1 MASKLSDEQ
10 EQKVLRKTKE
20 KVQLGS
26 SFVHS
31 SRYRS
36 LSCGQFLLLPS
47 ILQLALF
54 APLAWWAHKHPVD
67 ARDVRITRALQ
78 KKRSS
83 FLRNGVITIT
93 YISGSP
99 AILRILTFPIAF
111 VLWKLR
117 LRLEAVMTVGVAM
130 TSEVFK
136 GLLQSIVNRP
146 RPSPLLVH
154 VYTNAHGKSFPSGHV
169 VSSISFW
176 GWLMAL
182 GTILWQRKR
191 AWQKALLGMPAL
203 FLGLI
208 GPSRICL
215 GEHWASDVIG
225 GYLFGS
231 AWLGLSVQLYL
242 KLREKGV
249 LAEKKEKNNT

>member
-10 EQKVLRKTKE
+10 GQKVLRKTKE

-26 SFVHS
+26 SFVRS
-31 SRYRS
+31 PRYGS
-36 LSCGQFLLLPS
+36 LSRGQFLLLPS

-54 APLAWWAHKHPVD
+54 ASLAWWAHKHPVD

-117 LRLEAVMTVGVAM
+117 LRLEAVMTVSIGM
-130 TSEVFK
+130 TSE
-136 GLLQSIVNRP
+136 LLKSAVQVIVGRP

-154 VYTNAHGKSFPSGHV
+154 VYTKSHGKSFPSGHV

-182 GTILWQRKR
+182 GAILWPRKR
-191 AWQKALLGMPAL
+191 GWQKALLGVPAL

-208 GPSRICL
+208 GPSRIYL

-225 GYLFGS
+225 GYLFGG

-242 KLREKGV
+242 KLRGQGV
-249 LAEKKEKNNT
+249 LAEEKGKN